1 MCPVKPECPCLP
13 IWGQALSEPGTKER
27 AGQAQRADPVF
38 NPDFACECVWHS
50 SYSGRN
56 SKGQFQHFDVASKPG
71 RRQAVVAAPVRVCV
85 RVHVCVH
92 VCVCMY
98 VHVYVTRVVHAL
110 FGGLGEHDLGR
121 AVM

>member
-1 MCPVKPECPCLP
+1 M
-13 IWGQALSEPGTKER
+13 
-27 AGQAQRADPVF
+27 
-38 NPDFACECVWHS
+38 
-50 SYSGRN
+50 
-56 SKGQFQHFDVASKPG
+56 
-71 RRQAVVAAPVRVCV
+71 AAPVRVCV